1 VKQYARIAPA
11 SPSTPTVTARTALRA
26 AREVLLMHPRLAR
39 FLEGPPSGA
48 AGDWAQW
55 IDEVARRPGNR
66 GALAHLEVLPARPA
80 RFGALSL
87 PLPRPLAEALAARG
101 IERLYTHQVQAIEA
115 LRGGLDTVVV
125 TGTASGKS
133 LCYHVPVMER
143 LLTERGATALYLFP
157 TKALAQDQLKGV
169 ARLAAGHPDVLKAV
183 TAGVYDGDTP
193 PATRRRLRDTGNLI
207 LSNPDMLHQ
216 GILPYHPKW
225 ARFLRSLR
233 YVVVDEIHAYRGIF
247 GSHVANVLRRLERV
261 ARHVGGE
268 FRVVMCS
275 ATIRNPQELAEAL
288 TGRAMTVVDDDGAP
302 RGEKRF
308 VFWDPPYTDLTHA
321 ERRSSNVEG
330 AELLTSLLE
339 RGAQALVF
347 TKSRVSAELV
357 YRYARERLE
366 RLKPGLGETIKPY
379 RGGYLPE
386 ERRRIEQALFS
397 GELRGVVSTN
407 ALELGVDIGGL
418 DAVVMIGAPPT
429 LASLWQQAGRAGR
442 RAGRPSAGAAG
453 APAEGEPGAGPGA
466 ARESG
471 APALAVLVAC
481 NETVDQYLMRHPE
494 YFFGRSPEAAVVDP
508 RNPYILAQQLACA
521 AYELP
526 LTPEDEAAFGPQTPA
541 ILAALEEAG
550 ETRTID
556 GHTYWAKTDFPAATV
571 GLRTISDNTYTIMDT
586 TRENAVIGTVDA
598 ISALELVY
606 PEAVYLHEGETWF
619 VKGLDLEQK
628 TALVE
633 PRVVDY
639 YTQPVLDTSI
649 RVRGELQAKTW
660 RGERVVLGELTYS
673 WQTVAMKKLQF
684 HSLDTIGYHPLDL
697 PRLTLETTGFWLA
710 PGEAAWSAVA
720 RRGLNPVEGLM
731 GVRNLFITLL
741 AMLSMCDPADL
752 GGKIDSSNLG
762 RPALFMFDRYPGGLG
777 FCEQGWTR
785 LDELARAA
793 LEHLEA
799 CECEGGCPACVGLPT
814 LWPAQQQDPDL
825 QAGRE
830 IPGKEAARTLL
841 RHWRG
846 EEDR

>member
-1 VKQYARIAPA
+1 MQ
-11 SPSTPTVTARTALRA
+11 
-26 AREVLLMHPRLAR
+26 PRPAR
-39 FLEGPPSGA
+39 FLEGPPSGDTA
-48 AGDWAQW
+48 PWGAWL
-55 IDEVARRPGNR
+55 EELSRRPENR

-80 RFGALSL
+80 RCGELSL
-87 PLPRPLAEALAARG
+87 PLPPSLAEALAARG
-101 IERLYTHQVQAIEA
+101 VERLYTHQVQAVEA

-133 LCYHVPVMER
+133 LCYHLPVLER
-143 LLTERGATALYLFP
+143 LLTERDATALYLFP
-157 TKALAQDQLKGV
+157 TKALAQDQLKGLS
-169 ARLAAGHPDVLKAV
+169 RLASGHPDVLRAL
-183 TAGVYDGDTP
+183 TAGVYDGDTQA
-193 PATRRRLRDTGNLI
+193 ATRRRLRDTANLI

-216 GILPYHPKW
+216 GILPYHARW
-225 ARFLRSLR
+225 GRFLRGLR

-247 GSHVANVLRRLERV
+247 GSHVANVLRRLDRV
-261 ARHVGGE
+261 VRHVGGE

-288 TGRAMTVVDDDGAP
+288 TGRPMTVVDDDGSP
-302 RGEKRF
+302 RGEKHF
-308 VFWDPPYTDLTHA
+308 AFWNPPHTDLTHV

-330 AELLTSLLE
+330 AELMTSLLE
-339 RGAQALVF
+339 RGAQALTF

-366 RLKPGLGETIKPY
+366 RIRPGLGEAIRPY

-442 RAGRPSAGAAG
+442 RAGRAATRAGDGAGAG
-453 APAEGEPGAGPGA
+453 A
-466 ARESG
+466 G
-471 APALAVLVAC
+471 APALALLVAY
-481 NETVDQYLMRHPE
+481 NETVDQYLMRHPG

-508 RNPYILAQQLACA
+508 CNPYILAQQLACA

-526 LTPEDEAAFGPQTPA
+526 LAPADAERFGPQTGA

-550 ETRTID
+550 QTRTID
-556 GHTYWAKTDFPAATV
+556 GHTYWARTEFPAATV
-571 GLRTISDNTYTIMDT
+571 NLRTISDNTFTIMDT
-586 TRENAVIGTVDA
+586 SHDNAVIGTVDA
-598 ISALELVY
+598 VSALELVY
-606 PEAVYLHEGETWF
+606 PEAVYLHEGATWL
-619 VKGLDLEQK
+619 VQRLDLELK

-633 PRVVDY
+633 PREVDY
-639 YTQPVLDTSI
+639 YTQPVLDTGI
-649 RVRGELQAKTW
+649 RVRGELRSRPW
-660 RGERVVLGELTYS
+660 RGERAVLGEVTYS
-673 WQTVAMKKLQF
+673 WQTVAMKKVKF
-684 HSLDTIGYHPLDL
+684 HSLDAIGYHPLEL
-697 PRLTLETTGFWLA
+697 PRLTLDTTGFWLA

-762 RPALFMFDRYPGGLG
+762 RPTLFMFDRYPGGLG
-777 FCEQGWTR
+777 FCEQGWSR

-799 CECEGGCPACVGLPT
+799 CECAEGCPACVGLPT

-825 QAGRE
+825 QHGRE
-830 IPGKEAARTLL
+830 IPGKAAARTLL
-841 RHWRG
+841 RHWL
-846 EEDR
+846 EEGDR